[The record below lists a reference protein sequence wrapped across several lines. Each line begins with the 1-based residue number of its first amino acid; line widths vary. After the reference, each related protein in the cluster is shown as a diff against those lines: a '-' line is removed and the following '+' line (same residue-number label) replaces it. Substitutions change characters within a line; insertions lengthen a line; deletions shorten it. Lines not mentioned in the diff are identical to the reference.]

1 MKSLNV
7 SVPALCALLSLG
19 LVAAPASAQDKTRD
33 QVKAEARAAAQ
44 SPAGKGE
51 ADCPST
57 DIKSSKTREQ
67 VRAETTAAA
76 KSGKIE
82 RSDEGCANPAAPKTS
97 KPRAE
102 VKAEAREAAKSP
114 AGKGEADVRK

>member
-1 MKSLNV
+1 MKSLNL
-7 SVPALCALLSLG
+7 SVLALSGVLSLG
-19 LVAAPASAQDKTRD
+19 LAAGPAGAQDKTRE

-57 DIKSSKTREQ
+57 EIKSTKSRDQ
-67 VRAETTAAA
+67 VKAETVAAA
-76 KSGKIE
+76 KSGQLA
-82 RSDEGCANPAAPKTS
+82 RGDEGCANPAAPKTS

-114 AGKGEADVRK
+114 AGKGEADIRK